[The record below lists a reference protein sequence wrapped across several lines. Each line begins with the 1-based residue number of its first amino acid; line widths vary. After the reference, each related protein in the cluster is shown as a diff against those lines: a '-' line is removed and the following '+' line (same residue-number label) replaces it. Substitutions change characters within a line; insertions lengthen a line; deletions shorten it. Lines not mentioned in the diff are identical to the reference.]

1 MRPDN
6 SPSVNGSLSHLTII
20 VALLSMVGPFT
31 IDAYL
36 PSFPDIEA
44 TFGISRALLTQSLAV
59 YLAAFA
65 VSTLLWGPLS
75 DRIGR
80 RLVIMGSLSMY
91 VLASVGCALANDSD
105 AFLILRTLQGL
116 AASGG
121 LIAGRA
127 MIRDA
132 HDAQSAHRAMSQV
145 TMLFALAPAVAPV
158 LGAWLH
164 DLFGWRSVFW
174 FLSIFGALLVLMTVF
189 IEETLAAKQR
199 QSFHPSSVARVYI
212 RTLKDRRFLM
222 MILSLSF
229 TFAGIFLYIAGAPTV
244 IYDFLGL
251 GTDDFG
257 VQFIPM
263 VSGLILGSFLSS
275 RLSQRWSATRI
286 ISVGFGIMI
295 LAVVFNLA
303 QVIFLEAI
311 ILFTIAPLV
320 IYAFG
325 VAMIMP
331 GITILALDCF
341 PQHRGSAAS
350 MQGFSQMMMNAGV
363 ASIAVPLLHTQR
375 EFFVMGQAVF
385 LLAALMMW
393 YLSRQGSVTVTHG
406 DVAD

>member
-1 MRPDN
+1 MRPQN
-6 SPSVNGSLSHLTII
+6 PAAGAGTQTHLTII

-44 TFGISRALLTQSLAV
+44 TFGISRAMLTQSLAV

-80 RLVIMGSLSMY
+80 RLVILGSLSLY
-91 VLASVGCALANDSD
+91 VVASIGCALANDS
-105 AFLILRTLQGL
+105 ASFLILRTLQGI

-121 LIAGRA
+121 FIAGRA

-132 HDAQSAHRAMSQV
+132 HDAESAHRAMSQV

-174 FLSIFGALLVLMTVF
+174 FLSVFGALLVMMTLF
-189 IEETLAAKQR
+189 IEETLAEKQR
-199 QSFHPSSVARVYI
+199 QSFRPSSVARVYI
-212 RTLKDRRFLM
+212 RTLKHRRFLL
-222 MILSLSF
+222 MILSLSCS
-229 TFAGIFLYIAGAPTV
+229 FAGLFLYIAGAPTV

-251 GTDDFG
+251 GSDDFG

-263 VSGLILGSFLSS
+263 VGGLILGSFLSS
-275 RLSQRWSATRI
+275 RLSHRWPATRI
-286 ISVGFGIMI
+286 IAVGFGIML
-295 LAVVFNLA
+295 LAVVLNLV
-303 QVIFLEAI
+303 QVKLFEVT

-320 IYAFG
+320 MYAFG
-325 VAMIMP
+325 VAMVMP
-331 GITILALDCF
+331 GVTILALDCF
-341 PQHRGSAAS
+341 PHHRGAAAS

-363 ASIAVPLLHTQR
+363 ASIAVPLLHTQAQY
-375 EFFVMGQAVF
+375 FVVGQVVF
-385 LLAALMMW
+385 LLAALVLW
-393 YLSRQGSVTVTHG
+393 YYSRSGV
-406 DVAD
+406 VAE